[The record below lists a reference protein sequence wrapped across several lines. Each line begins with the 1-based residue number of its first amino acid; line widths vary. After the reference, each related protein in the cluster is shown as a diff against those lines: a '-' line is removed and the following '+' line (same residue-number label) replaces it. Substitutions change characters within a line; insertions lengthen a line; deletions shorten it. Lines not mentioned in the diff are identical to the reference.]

1 VTAGWT
7 YLTKRL
13 RAIPDSSGQAL
24 ILILVFLAALM
35 GVAALVIDVGY
46 AYYTHRSLQA
56 SADAAAL
63 AGAQELPDPDKAQA
77 VARQYSAAD
86 GAKNKRANVPS
97 VSTSVATKCLTS
109 VPGCEPVNA
118 VVVNETAE
126 VETKFARVL
135 GIDTFTVRARATAC
149 SPCGVKPLDIMLV
162 LDRTLSMCMDH
173 WGNQQSNCPDLE
185 FARDGVKTFLSFLDP
200 STQWVGFGVLPPA
213 LGLSTSQKCAAPPLS
228 PSNYNSTSAKYTI
241 VPISNDYSAGGVL
254 KPSSNLVSTINCVK
268 GGGYTAYANAIESA
282 QAELDARGRADVQ
295 DVIIFFSDGAANT
308 GPSYYPASSPYRKQ
322 PCRQG
327 VTSAGYSKARGTLVY
342 SIGYD
347 LDAQNG
353 GANRCEVGFGGPLEQ
368 PPITAYQAL
377 QQIATGPETF
387 YNQPTPGQLKTIFTQ
402 IASDISRGSAGLVD
416 DDTP

>member
-1 VTAGWT
+1 VTAGRK
-7 YLTKRL
+7 YLQQTV
-13 RAIPDSSGQAL
+13 RATGDSSGQAL
-24 ILILVFLAALM
+24 IMILVFLAALM
-35 GVAALVIDVGY
+35 GIAALVIDVGY

-63 AGAQELPDPDKAQA
+63 AGAQELPDPGKAQT
-77 VARQYSAAD
+77 VAQQYSATA
-86 GAKNKRANVPS
+86 GSKNERANVPD
-97 VSTSVATKCLTS
+97 VSTSVTTKCLTS
-109 VPGCEPVNA
+109 VPGCDPVNA
-118 VVVNETAE
+118 VVVKETAE

-135 GIDTFTVRARATAC
+135 GIDTVTVSARSTAC
-149 SPCGVKPLDIMLV
+149 SPCGVKPLDVMLV

-173 WGNQQSNCPDLE
+173 WGNQQAGCPDLE
-185 FARDGVKTFLSFLDP
+185 FARDGIKTFLSFLDP
-200 STQWVGFGVLPPA
+200 STQHVGFGVLPPA

-228 PSNYNSTSAKYTI
+228 PSNYNNANAKYTI
-241 VPISNDYSAGGVL
+241 VPLSSDYSTGGVL

-282 QAELDARGRADVQ
+282 QAELDAHGRDEVQ

-308 GPSYYPASSPYRKQ
+308 GPSYYPANSPYRRQ

-327 VTSAGYSKARGTLVY
+327 VTSAGFSKANGTLVY

-368 PPITAYQAL
+368 PPITAFQAL

-387 YNQPTPGQLKTIFTQ
+387 YNQPSPGQLKTIFTA